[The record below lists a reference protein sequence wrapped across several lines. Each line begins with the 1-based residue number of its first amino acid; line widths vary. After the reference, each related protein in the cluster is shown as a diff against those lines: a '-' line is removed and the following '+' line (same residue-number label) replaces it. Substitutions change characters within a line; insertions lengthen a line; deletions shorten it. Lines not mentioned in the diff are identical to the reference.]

1 MYAVANDVEFE
12 TSGTIDKLSAIG
24 RDDTEIDETQM
35 LILNGY
41 QAFPEYLARNEH
53 ITVKLSH

>member
-1 MYAVANDVEFE
+1 MYAVANDVEFQ